1 LIVLT
6 STTKTSK
13 SSRWICYIISFFI
26 ILSLLLWV
34 KGAFAIIFLTIIGI
48 IIGILGFKTKK
59 KTIMFIVQFIGV
71 QACCC
76 FFKDWEYLFVKFIS
90 ELNEKPKSSMNWK
103 TTIEN
108 KENFVINNLNQN
120 FGDLN
125 NLIEKKKKNDDDG
138 GNDVDLLSD
147 TGIIS
152 ECLKIKHSYVA
163 MCIFLI
169 ILGCLFISLFISY
182 KNFKLK
188 SKKNNLPKNK
198 KLLPR

>member
-120 FGDLN
+120 FGDL
-125 NLIEKKKKNDDDG
+125 IEKKNDDG
-138 GNDVDLLSD
+138 GNDDGGNDLSD

-182 KNFKLK
+182 KNFIKI
-188 SKKNNLPKNK
+188 KKK
-198 KLLPR
+198 